1 MAHITSTVFP
11 TKQRRRHYEPLAQP
25 FLKWAGGKR
34 QLIKEIDKLIPKK
47 YKKYYE
53 PFLGGGALLF
63 YLQPSRT
70 VVSDSNADLVNC
82 YRVLRDS
89 PDKLLEEIDKLEN
102 TKDFFYKIREM
113 DRQPSYAELSPVV
126 KAARII
132 YLNKTCF
139 NGLFRVNKQGQFN
152 APFGNY
158 KNPTILDPAVA
169 KAVHKYLKQQEV
181 TVLNCD
187 FEKTVLTARSGDFVY
202 FDPPYDPVSS
212 TSSFTGYDL
221 NGFNRNEQQR
231 LKRVCDKLTE
241 QGVAILLSN
250 SDTPFIRELYNDKCY
265 RVHVVQARRNINSVG
280 SGRGKINEVLVR
292 NNVANDA

>member
-1 MAHITSTVFP
+1 MDITSTVFR

-34 QLIKEIDKLIPKK
+34 QLIKEIINLIPKK
-47 YKKYYE
+47 YNKYYE

-63 YLQPSRT
+63 YLQPSKT
-70 VVSDSNADLVNC
+70 VVSDSNSDLINC
-82 YRVLRDS
+82 YQVLRDS
-89 PDKLLEEIDKLEN
+89 PDKLLEVIGGFKNE
-102 TKDFFYKIREM
+102 KDFFYKTREM
-113 DRQPSYAELSPVV
+113 DRQPSYAELSPVI

-158 KNPTILDPAVA
+158 KNPTLLDPAVA
-169 KAVHKYLKQQEV
+169 KAVHKYLQKNEV
-181 TVLNCD
+181 AILNFD
-187 FEKTVLTARSGDFVY
+187 FEEAVSTARAGDFVY
-202 FDPPYDPVSS
+202 FDPPYDPISD

-221 NGFNRNEQQR
+221 NGFSRSEQQR
-231 LKRVCDKLTE
+231 LKRVCDELTE

-250 SDTPFIRELYNDKCY
+250 SDTPFVRELYNDIRY
-265 RVHVVQARRNINSVG
+265 TVHVVQARRSINSVG
-280 SGRGKINEVLVR
+280 SKRGKINEVLVK
-292 NNVANDA
+292 NNVANNA

>member
-1 MAHITSTVFP
+1 MHITSTVFP

-34 QLIKEIDKLIPKK
+34 QLIKEINKLIPKK
-47 YKKYYE
+47 YNKYYE

-70 VVSDSNADLVNC
+70 VVNDSNADLINC
-82 YRVLRDS
+82 YQVLRDN
-89 PDKLLEEIDKLEN
+89 PDKLLEVIGEFEN
-102 TKDFFYKIREM
+102 TKDFFYKTREM
-113 DRQPSYAELSPVV
+113 DRQPSYAELSPVI

-158 KNPTILDPAVA
+158 KNPTLLDSAVA
-169 KAVHKYLKQQEV
+169 KAVHKYLQKNEV
-181 TVLNCD
+181 TILNCD
-187 FEKTVLTARSGDFVY
+187 FEEAVSSARAGDFVY
-202 FDPPYDPVSS
+202 FDPPYDPISD

-221 NGFNRNEQQR
+221 NGFSRSEQQR
-231 LKRVCDKLTE
+231 LKQVCDALTE
-241 QGVAILLSN
+241 RGVAVLLSN
-250 SDTPFIRELYNDKCY
+250 SDTSFVRELYDEKY
-265 RVHVVQARRNINSVG
+265 YTVHVVQARRNINSVG
-280 SGRGKINEVLVR
+280 SRRGKINEVLVR
-292 NNVANDA
+292 NNIANNA